1 MSYQIL
7 MDSCGDLSEGMRNNE
22 HLRMIPLQIRVGQ
35 KEWPDDG
42 HINKQELFD
51 EILETDVLPKSACPA
66 PDAYLQKFDKNADRI
81 YVITVS
87 SALSGSYNSASLARK
102 LWREENKGKKGQKIY
117 IIDSKSASAGQTLL
131 AGALMR
137 WENKGYSEDEIR
149 KRIKKLRRDMMTKFV
164 LNDLTMLERSG
175 RLNGLQAKLADAFH
189 ICPIL
194 ASTDEGTICQTGQA
208 RGMKRALSAMV
219 RAIGN
224 ENKEKKISHI
234 VISHCGQEAGAYEVK
249 KKLNKIL
256 PDCQTHIV
264 ETGGIASVYAG
275 IGGIILAYA

>member
-1 MSYQIL
+1 M
-7 MDSCGDLSEGMRNNE
+7 
-22 HLRMIPLQIRVGQ
+22 
-35 KEWPDDG
+35 
-42 HINKQELFD
+42 
-51 EILETDVLPKSACPA
+51 LPKSACPA

-194 ASTDEGTICQTGQA
+194 ASTMKEPFA
-208 RGMKRALSAMV
+208 RPV
-219 RAIGN
+219 RR
-224 ENKEKKISHI
+224 
-234 VISHCGQEAGAYEVK
+234 EV
-249 KKLNKIL
+249 
-256 PDCQTHIV
+256 
-264 ETGGIASVYAG
+264 
-275 IGGIILAYA
+275 

>member
-102 LWREENKGKKGQKIY
+102 LWREENKGKEGQKIY

-131 AGALMR
+131 AGA
-137 WENKGYSEDEIR
+137 
-149 KRIKKLRRDMMTKFV
+149 FV
-164 LNDLTMLERSG
+164 SG
-175 RLNGLQAKLADAFH
+175 SRNF
-189 ICPIL
+189 
-194 ASTDEGTICQTGQA
+194 
-208 RGMKRALSAMV
+208 
-219 RAIGN
+219 
-224 ENKEKKISHI
+224 
-234 VISHCGQEAGAYEVK
+234 
-249 KKLNKIL
+249 
-256 PDCQTHIV
+256 
-264 ETGGIASVYAG
+264 AG
-275 IGGIILAYA
+275 I

>member
-1 MSYQIL
+1 
-7 MDSCGDLSEGMRNNE
+7 MRWDCSWG
-22 HLRMIPLQIRVGQ
+22 P
-35 KEWPDDG
+35 
-42 HINKQELFD
+42 
-51 EILETDVLPKSACPA
+51 
-66 PDAYLQKFDKNADRI
+66 
-81 YVITVS
+81 VS

-194 ASTDEGTICQTGQA
+194 ASSI
-208 RGMKRALSAMV
+208 KSL
-219 RAIGN
+219 
-224 ENKEKKISHI
+224 
-234 VISHCGQEAGAYEVK
+234 
-249 KKLNKIL
+249 
-256 PDCQTHIV
+256 
-264 ETGGIASVYAG
+264 
-275 IGGIILAYA
+275 ILARRFLPILASLYLAIRVSSCNSVVNLIFARASLDWI

>member
-137 WENKGYSEDEIR
+137 WENKEYSESQI
-149 KRIKKLRRDMMTKFV
+149 
-164 LNDLTMLERSG
+164 G
-175 RLNGLQAKLADAFH
+175 RAH
-189 ICPIL
+189 
-194 ASTDEGTICQTGQA
+194 
-208 RGMKRALSAMV
+208 V
-219 RAIGN
+219 
-224 ENKEKKISHI
+224 
-234 VISHCGQEAGAYEVK
+234 
-249 KKLNKIL
+249 
-256 PDCQTHIV
+256 
-264 ETGGIASVYAG
+264 
-275 IGGIILAYA
+275 

>member
-66 PDAYLQKFDKNADRI
+66 PDAYLQRFDKNADRI

-102 LWREENKGKKGQKIY
+102 LSSEE
-117 IIDSKSASAGQTLL
+117 
-131 AGALMR
+131 
-137 WENKGYSEDEIR
+137 E
-149 KRIKKLRRDMMTKFV
+149 
-164 LNDLTMLERSG
+164 LN
-175 RLNGLQAKLADAFH
+175 
-189 ICPIL
+189 I
-194 ASTDEGTICQTGQA
+194 
-208 RGMKRALSAMV
+208 
-219 RAIGN
+219 
-224 ENKEKKISHI
+224 
-234 VISHCGQEAGAYEVK
+234 
-249 KKLNKIL
+249 
-256 PDCQTHIV
+256 
-264 ETGGIASVYAG
+264 
-275 IGGIILAYA
+275 